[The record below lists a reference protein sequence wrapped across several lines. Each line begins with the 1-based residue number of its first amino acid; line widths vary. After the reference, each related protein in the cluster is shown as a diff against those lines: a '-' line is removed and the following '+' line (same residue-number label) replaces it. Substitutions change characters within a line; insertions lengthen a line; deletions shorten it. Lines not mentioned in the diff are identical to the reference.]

1 MKIAGIQSLTLLDYP
16 GKLATT
22 VFLKGCNFKCPFC
35 HNKGIISSEADHTCE
50 WDKKSI
56 LKHLNKRR
64 TLIDGVCISGG
75 EPTIHEDLPD
85 FLDEIK
91 NLGFSV
97 KLDTNGSNPRMLK
110 ECLYRGV
117 VDYIAMDIK
126 TSLVDTSYDTVAGV
140 KTDKDAIKESINIIM
155 DDGLID
161 YEFRTTVVGMLHF
174 TNDFKEIGKL
184 VKGARLYALQQYMP
198 IDSPSC
204 VMKKPTPN
212 FMHACRRMLLPY
224 VDEVI
229 LRGVE

>member
-1 MKIAGIQSLTLLDYP
+1 MKIAGVQSLTLLDYP
-16 GKLATT
+16 GKLAATI
-22 VFLKGCNFKCPFC
+22 FLQGCNFRCPFC
-35 HNKGIISSEADHTCE
+35 HNKSIISSEAVHACE

-64 TLIDGVCISGG
+64 TLIDGVCVSGG

-97 KLDTNGSNPRMLK
+97 KLDTNGSNPKMLK
-110 ECLYRGV
+110 ECLYQGV
-117 VDYIAMDIK
+117 VDYIAMDVK
-126 TSLVDTSYDTVAGV
+126 ACLDAYDLLAGV
-140 KTDKDAIKESINIIM
+140 KTNKDAIKESIDLIM

-161 YEFRTTVVGMLHF
+161 YEFRTTVIGAVHHIH
-174 TNDFKEIGKL
+174 DFKEIGKM
-184 VKGARLYALQQYMP
+184 VKGARLYALQSYEP
-198 IDSPSC
+198 IPDPDIVMAKPNPS
-204 VMKKPTPN
+204 
-212 FMHACRRMLLPY
+212 FMHACRKQLLPY